1 MAQTLTLALALA
13 LTMSLYLS
21 LTLTHIEVGDGKT
34 YPSYGDT
41 LRVHY
46 TGKLQECGTVFDSS
60 RTPGRTP
67 FDFKIGKKEVIPGWD
82 EAIMKMSLGEVSLL
96 MVPSSKAYGEPL
108 SLHVRPGPSVLYVR
122 ATRTSLLRAARTEG
136 AGRLALRRA
145 ACPGGSLLYARR
157 ARTSRGRA
165 VRTAYQRDGDSREP
179 RGLSHGRPRRSSRG
193 LTHTTYPS
201 PNAARTR
208 TQAAANLRHG
218 ALGEAGAPDG
228 GIPPFADL
236 KFEVQLLEIRRQTSC
251 LGAGRHG
258 GVQKDAHEYSQ
269 LANQLLGRAPPPTE
283 GEAVV
288 GKYDDRQLMPVTSDM
303 PAVATY
309 Q

>member
-1 MAQTLTLALALA
+1 MPSFGTIKIVQQRCPGAPIKVCKAALVDNDDDIDAAAAHIDATTEFKDINPPARTSSDGVGGGNTTYADHLAGRPCMVDCTEQNAPVVVIR
-13 LTMSLYLS
+13 
-21 LTLTHIEVGDGKT
+21 IEVGDGKT

-96 MVPSSKAYGEPL
+96 MVPSSKAYGE
-108 SLHVRPGPSVLYVR
+108 
-122 ATRTSLLRAARTEG
+122 
-136 AGRLALRRA
+136 
-145 ACPGGSLLYARR
+145 
-157 ARTSRGRA
+157 
-165 VRTAYQRDGDSREP
+165 
-179 RGLSHGRPRRSSRG
+179 
-193 LTHTTYPS
+193 
-201 PNAARTR
+201 
-208 TQAAANLRHG
+208 
-218 ALGEAGAPDG
+218 AGAPDG

-269 LANQLLGRAPPPTE
+269 LANQLLGRAPPPTDGE
-283 GEAVV
+283 GAIEHRLP
-288 GKYDDRQLMPVTSDM
+288 DDRQLMPLTSDM
-303 PAVATY
+303 PAVASY

>member
-108 SLHVRPGPSVLYVR
+108 SSHTPTPSVLYVR

-136 AGRLALRRA
+136 AGQLAPA
-145 ACPGGSLLYARR
+145 GHYC
-157 ARTSRGRA
+157 THA
-165 VRTAYQRDGDSREP
+165 VRVPALGVPYVP
-179 RGLSHGRPRRSSRG
+179 
-193 LTHTTYPS
+193 
-201 PNAARTR
+201 RTR
-208 TQAAANLRHG
+208 ETETAESLAA
-218 ALGEAGAPDG
+218 
-228 GIPPFADL
+228 
-236 KFEVQLLEIRRQTSC
+236 
-251 LGAGRHG
+251 
-258 GVQKDAHEYSQ
+258 
-269 LANQLLGRAPPPTE
+269 
-283 GEAVV
+283 
-288 GKYDDRQLMPVTSDM
+288 
-303 PAVATY
+303 
-309 Q
+309 

>member
-1 MAQTLTLALALA
+1 MQQRCPGAPIKLCKAALVDNDDDIDAAAAHIDATTEFKDINPPARTSSDGVGGGNTTYADHLAGRPCLVDCTEQNAPVVIIR
-13 LTMSLYLS
+13 
-21 LTLTHIEVGDGKT
+21 IEVGDDKT
-34 YPSYGDT
+34 YPAYGDT

-82 EAIMKMSLGEVSLL
+82 EAVMKMSLGEVSLL
-96 MVPSSKAYGEPL
+96 MVPSSKAYGE
-108 SLHVRPGPSVLYVR
+108 
-122 ATRTSLLRAARTEG
+122 
-136 AGRLALRRA
+136 
-145 ACPGGSLLYARR
+145 
-157 ARTSRGRA
+157 
-165 VRTAYQRDGDSREP
+165 
-179 RGLSHGRPRRSSRG
+179 
-193 LTHTTYPS
+193 
-201 PNAARTR
+201 
-208 TQAAANLRHG
+208 
-218 ALGEAGAPDG
+218 AGAPDA

-269 LANQLLGRAPPPTE
+269 LANQLLGRAPPPTDA
-283 GEAVV
+283 GEAVPVV
-288 GKYDDRQLMPVTSDM
+288 GNYDDRQQMPLTSDM

>member
-1 MAQTLTLALALA
+1 MAQTLNLALAQTLTPTLALTLF
-13 LTMSLYLS
+13 LS

-96 MVPSSKAYGEPL
+96 MVPSSKAYGE
-108 SLHVRPGPSVLYVR
+108 
-122 ATRTSLLRAARTEG
+122 
-136 AGRLALRRA
+136 
-145 ACPGGSLLYARR
+145 
-157 ARTSRGRA
+157 
-165 VRTAYQRDGDSREP
+165 
-179 RGLSHGRPRRSSRG
+179 
-193 LTHTTYPS
+193 
-201 PNAARTR
+201 
-208 TQAAANLRHG
+208 
-218 ALGEAGAPDG
+218 AGAPDAN
-228 GIPPFADL
+228 IPPFADL

-269 LANQLLGRAPPPTE
+269 LANQLLGRAPPPTDGE
-283 GEAVV
+283 GAVEHRLP
-288 GKYDDRQLMPVTSDM
+288 DDRQLMPLTSDM
-303 PAVATY
+303 PAVASY